1 MHQQLLWWKALFE
14 AAHWLSAA
22 AVAPTRAR
30 RTKRIE
36 RDENSLGDQEKV
48 PQELA

>member
-1 MHQQLLWWKALFE
+1 LHQQLLWWKALFE

-36 RDENSLGDQEKV
+36 REETNQLGDQEKV
-48 PQELA
+48 EP